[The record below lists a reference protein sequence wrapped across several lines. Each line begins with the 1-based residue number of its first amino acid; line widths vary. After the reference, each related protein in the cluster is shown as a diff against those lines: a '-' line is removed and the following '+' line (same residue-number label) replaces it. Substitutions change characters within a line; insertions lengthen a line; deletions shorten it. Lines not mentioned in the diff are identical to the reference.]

1 MKKIVLASLLAFG
14 LTASAIASED
24 GSGAYIGLGYGSTA
38 FDKGDAISG
47 VKDDSDSG
55 YKVYG
60 GYLFNKVVGIEA
72 AYTDYG
78 DFAYVTNTTL
88 SPTAISLAANLG
100 YTFLN
105 GQLRP
110 YALAGLSYLDLAQ
123 GGTAYYD
130 DDNTVAFAYGAGI
143 EYSPTI
149 LKGLGFRASWN
160 ADVYVVDPII
170 TDDYTQ
176 TLGMF
181 NISVQYKF

>member
-1 MKKIVLASLLAFG
+1 MKKILLASLLAFG

-24 GSGAYIGLGYGSTA
+24 GSGAYIGLGYGTTT
-38 FDKGDAISG
+38 FDKGDAPRLN
-47 VKDDSDSG
+47 DDSDSG

-60 GYLFNKVVGIEA
+60 GYLFNKVVGVEA

-78 DFAYVTNTTL
+78 DYTYITNTTL
-88 SPTAISLAANLG
+88 SPTAISIAANLG

-110 YALAGLSYLDLAQ
+110 YALAGLSYLDLNQ
-123 GGTAYYD
+123 NRTAYYD

-160 ADVYVVDPII
+160 ADIYVVDPII

-176 TLGMF
+176 TLGML
-181 NISVQYKF
+181 NVSVQYKF